1 MTETESHEAT
11 GVLNAYQ
18 RQLIEI
24 LEIPDS
30 VLARHNVTDLHI
42 AYAKYM
48 AYIDAQSKMFQ
59 MIRDGEW
66 DNDVKSPSGA
76 ELIGLFVAKSSWYA
90 GYNVFPVVDNHP
102 DMKSWLEGNSCIGNA
117 ELWGKDRTK
126 YTFKDLKAYLMEKG
140 DLDSEGKVKAKGKGK
155 GKRKAAGS
163 VSEGTSKRR
172 EKKKKDLQNEESSS
186 ESSS

>member
-1 MTETESHEAT
+1 MQ
-11 GVLNAYQ
+11 VIMYFL
-18 RQLIEI
+18 
-24 LEIPDS
+24 
-30 VLARHNVTDLHI
+30 
-42 AYAKYM
+42 
-48 AYIDAQSKMFQ
+48 
-59 MIRDGEW
+59 W
-66 DNDVKSPSGA
+66 
-76 ELIGLFVAKSSWYA
+76 
-90 GYNVFPVVDNHP
+90 VVNHS

-126 YTFKDLKAYLMEKG
+126 YTFKDLKVYLMEKG
-140 DLDSEGKVKAKGKGK
+140 DLDSEGKVKAKGK